1 MHALKAQLTNFLRQ
15 RGISPAKAVVFV
27 LVAVVVLYLL
37 LTSLQDSSPKPVVK
51 TAAPTVV
58 ATPVVPKI
66 FIHMVGQVQHPGVF
80 QLDLNARVFDAVS
93 AAGGFTADA
102 DQASVNLARVL
113 SDGEQILVT
122 KVGEGGGAAGL
133 GSGAAS
139 LINLNRANATE
150 LDALPGIGPAIAGR
164 IVDWRNANGGFHK
177 KEDLMQVKG
186 IGKAVFANIKDLV
199 TF

>member
-1 MHALKAQLTNFLRQ
+1 
-15 RGISPAKAVVFV
+15 
-27 LVAVVVLYLL
+27 
-37 LTSLQDSSPKPVVK
+37 
-51 TAAPTVV
+51 
-58 ATPVVPKI
+58 
-66 FIHMVGQVQHPGVF
+66 
-80 QLDLNARVFDAVS
+80 
-93 AAGGFTADA
+93 
-102 DQASVNLARVL
+102 VL

-122 KVGEGGGAAGL
+122 KVGENGAAASV

-139 LINLNRANATE
+139 LINLNRASATE
-150 LDALPGIGPAIAGR
+150 LDALPGIGPSIAGR